1 MLWHTGLCQG
11 PDARGQFA
19 AAVNPTVAGVY
30 AALKSFCYALNLG
43 VDAVLR
49 RTTRRFSSTI
59 LWAVSCA
66 AAPTT
71 AVAR

>member
-30 AALKSFCYALNLG
+30 AALKSFCYALNHG
-43 VDAVLR
+43 DGAVLR
-49 RTTRRFSSTI
+49 QV
-59 LWAVSCA
+59 WAYRP
-66 AAPTT
+66 PTT
-71 AVAR
+71 AAAR